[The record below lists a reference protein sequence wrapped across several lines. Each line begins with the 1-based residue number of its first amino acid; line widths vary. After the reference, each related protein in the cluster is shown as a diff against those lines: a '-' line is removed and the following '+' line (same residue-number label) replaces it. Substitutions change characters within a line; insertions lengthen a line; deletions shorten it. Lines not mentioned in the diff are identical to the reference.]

1 MSDTALPDEI
11 ISEILSPALKV
22 SDDVFSD
29 TSEVSPFANFSVST
43 SAYLLVCKSWLRV
56 ATPPLYHTVII
67 RSKAQ
72 AKALSLALSKNKQL
86 GRFIKKLRVE
96 GGYGEPMH
104 VIMRCAP
111 NITDIFLSLEIYS
124 SDSTSGL
131 CKGLRLINPT
141 RLILR
146 DVHDKPLEN
155 KSLSQLLDA
164 MYELIPKQW
173 DHLRVFHCPYVNAT
187 EHALVAILPL
197 IKSKRLRTLFVPNI
211 DAVAWSYV
219 VFEDSPLEVIHIDNF
234 DAKDDSLDDP
244 LFDKYPALRDLVK
257 FPADASFGG
266 DTFPVIAPA
275 SNPLFVPLEN
285 TPAAAQDAI
294 WDRVLYFAMANRKHG
309 ADDLPRAALL
319 TVSKTFHRV
328 GLPHYCADMILRH
341 STDVKKLGSIV
352 LKYGWLGPKLRTL
365 VFDYLESLLDCDY
378 DSEDG
383 SRGWA
388 LKLLSRTSGLV
399 RFGPAIEPNP
409 SHTGCFV
416 FGATISWDGF
426 EALAK
431 CAGANLQEFS
441 TRVASRRKPRIS
453 STVFNDFTA
462 LRTLRWI
469 CHAEFT
475 DIRAAS
481 VDALANLEELWITEE
496 ADGSVLSVLSRMKL
510 QSLRRFFHVT
520 RYTSCIEFLRAHGS
534 KLTEVG
540 ILAQELSTPGFD
552 VYSLCP
558 HLHTIAFIVESG
570 AKHVPAIKDI
580 LPRQTAPSLSKIIME
595 PPELMTPL
603 HKDKE
608 RIAAWDIFF
617 ANFQS
622 KKLPNLREIEFKCF
636 TWPTTERDIAKNC
649 WVRWAEGL
657 VSQNINLLD
666 RTGTKWRSRL
676 K

>member
-22 SDDVFSD
+22 SDNVFSD

-43 SAYLLVCKSWLRV
+43 SAYLVVCKSWLRV
-56 ATPPLYHTVII
+56 ATPHLYHTVII

-72 AKALSLALSKNKQL
+72 AKALSVALSKNKEL

-146 DVHDKPLEN
+146 DVQDKTLEN

-164 MYELIPKQW
+164 MYKLIPEQW
-173 DHLRVFHCPYVNAT
+173 DRLRVFHCPYVNAT
-187 EHALVAILPL
+187 EHALLATLPL

-211 DAVAWSYV
+211 DAVAWCYV
-219 VFEDSPLEVIHIDNF
+219 VFQDSPLEVIHIDKF
-234 DAKDDSLDDP
+234 DANDDSLDHL
-244 LFDKYPALRDLVK
+244 LFDKYPALEDLLK
-257 FPADASFGG
+257 FPADASCGG
-266 DTFPVIAPA
+266 DTVPVIAPA

-285 TPAAAQDAI
+285 APAAAQDAI
-294 WDRVLYFAMANRKHG
+294 WARVLYFAMSNRKHG

-319 TVSKTFHRV
+319 TVSKTFHRL
-328 GLPHYCADMILRH
+328 GLPHYCADMTLRH

-378 DSEDG
+378 KSEDG

-409 SHTGCFV
+409 SHTGCFG
-416 FGATISWDGF
+416 FDATISWDGF

-431 CAGANLQEFS
+431 CAAARLQEFS
-441 TRVASRRKPRIS
+441 TRVASRRKHRVS

-469 CHAEFT
+469 CQAEFT
-475 DIRAAS
+475 DIHAAS

-496 ADGSVLSVLSRMKL
+496 ADSSVLSVLSRMKL
-510 QSLRRFFHVT
+510 QSLQRFFHVT
-520 RYTSCIEFLRAHGS
+520 RETSCTEFLRAHGS
-534 KLTEVG
+534 KLTEVA
-540 ILAQELSTPGFD
+540 ILAQELSAPGFD

-558 HLHTIAFIVESG
+558 HLHTIAFVVGSG
-570 AKHVPAIKDI
+570 AKRVPAIKDI
-580 LPRQTAPSLSKIIME
+580 LPRQTTPSLSKIIME

-617 ANFQS
+617 TNFQS
-622 KKLPNLREIEFKCF
+622 RRLPNLREIEFKCF